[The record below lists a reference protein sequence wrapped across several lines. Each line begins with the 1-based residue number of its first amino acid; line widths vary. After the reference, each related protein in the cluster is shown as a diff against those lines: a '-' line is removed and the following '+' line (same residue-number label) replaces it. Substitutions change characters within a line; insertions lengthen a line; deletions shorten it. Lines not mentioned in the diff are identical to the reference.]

1 MSRTERSPLPSARG
15 RPAEAGEHAALRAG
29 AAVLL
34 WLSMLWV
41 AAAGATEPTPA
52 ARTLLLVRHG
62 HYVAEAGGDERTGM
76 GLSPLGVAQA
86 RLLADR
92 LGAWPQRIDALR
104 VSPLRRARETAA
116 VIADSLPGVPAVFDE
131 DLAEC
136 TPPTRR
142 SEITAAEK
150 PADLRAC
157 EAQLERAF
165 ARYFSTQPAQPATQL
180 LVCHGNVIRWLVTRA
195 LGVDSQAWLE
205 MSVGHASLTV
215 IRIEADGR
223 MKVISVG
230 DVGHLPP
237 NLSSGASGDPER
249 SLAVPGAG

>member
-1 MSRTERSPLPSARG
+1 MSRIEHSRLPFALATAAGMGKQVAAR
-15 RPAEAGEHAALRAG
+15 ACAGLLLWLAMVCAG
-29 AAVLL
+29 AAN
-34 WLSMLWV
+34 
-41 AAAGATEPTPA
+41 AAESSPA

-92 LGAWPQRIDALR
+92 LAGWPQHIDALQ

-116 VIADSLPGVPAVFDE
+116 VIAESLPGSASRFDE

-142 SEITAAEK
+142 SEVTAAEK

-165 ARYFSTQPAQPATQL
+165 ARYFGVREAQPATQL

-215 IRIEADGR
+215 IRVEADGR